1 MVQLPEMTDEK
12 SEAYKA
18 GYKNICEI
26 GKERIR
32 RAGEKIVSETGKS
45 DLDIGFKVFKLD
57 DSNLKTWDSNYN
69 NLESTLFDMVDNIKE
84 DRSQEDLLYEILLKM
99 GYPLTSK
106 INEISINDKTIFNI
120 ENSLLV
126 CLEKEI
132 DATIVK
138 CICEMNIEDKDTL
151 KVIFKDSGFKSDKI
165 NNFN

>member
-1 MVQLPEMTDEK
+1 
-12 SEAYKA
+12 
-18 GYKNICEI
+18 
-26 GKERIR
+26 
-32 RAGEKIVSETGKS
+32 
-45 DLDIGFKVFKLD
+45 
-57 DSNLKTWDSNYN
+57 
-69 NLESTLFDMVDNIKE
+69 
-84 DRSQEDLLYEILLKM
+84 M

>member
-1 MVQLPEMTDEK
+1 
-12 SEAYKA
+12 
-18 GYKNICEI
+18 
-26 GKERIR
+26 
-32 RAGEKIVSETGKS
+32 
-45 DLDIGFKVFKLD
+45 
-57 DSNLKTWDSNYN
+57 
-69 NLESTLFDMVDNIKE
+69 MVDNIKE

-138 CICEMNIEDKDTL
+138 YICEMNIEDKDTL